1 MFFLN
6 RGSKRQ
12 IIKKVPVYHEKTL
25 KKINKYKKKNLEKL
39 KPQKK
44 SAFLWEKNSYCY
56 VYSFLELKCAA
67 HSPIHPSI
75 HPSPSPPKPMTE
87 TVVGQL
93 AHSCMRQRRPPP
105 TSCLTCG
112 KGGRKT
118 SSKRSFGCN
127 MHSKYPNTQTVQIHH
142 LLDQFQW
149 ILTPGIVY
157 LYCISLGGRS
167 GVHVPNPLLKKPL
180 CKGPGVAIWTRFKSD
195 QK

>member
-12 IIKKVPVYHEKTL
+12 MIKKVPVYHEKTF

-39 KPQKK
+39 KPPKK

-105 TSCLTCG
+105 QLPVSHVVREEG
-112 KGGRKT
+112 KPVLKGVLDAT
-118 SSKRSFGCN
+118 WIQ
-127 MHSKYPNTQTVQIHH
+127 NTQIHK
-142 LLDQFQW
+142 LFKY
-149 ILTPGIVY
+149 TTY
-157 LYCISLGGRS
+157 
-167 GVHVPNPLLKKPL
+167 
-180 CKGPGVAIWTRFKSD
+180 WTNFNGFWL
-195 QK
+195 QA

>member
-1 MFFLN
+1 MFF
-6 RGSKRQ
+6 
-12 IIKKVPVYHEKTL
+12 YEK
-25 KKINKYKKKNLEKL
+25 
-39 KPQKK
+39 
-44 SAFLWEKNSYCY
+44 KNSYCY
-56 VYSFLELKCAA
+56 VYSFLELNCAA

-75 HPSPSPPKPMTE
+75 HPAHSPPKPMTE

-127 MHSKYPNTQTVQIHH
+127 MDSKYPNTQTVQIHH

-180 CKGPGVAIWTRFKSD
+180 CSEKKGSVSKNLARWMKFVKHALNVFKITRRHRRTLLEKRHMS
-195 QK
+195 

>member
-1 MFFLN
+1 MPFYVFFLN

-12 IIKKVPVYHEKTL
+12 MIKKVPGVHEKTL
-25 KKINKYKKKNLEKL
+25 KKINKYKNKNKKIL
-39 KPQKK
+39 KTPKK

-75 HPSPSPPKPMTE
+75 HPSHSPPKPMTE

-118 SSKRSFGCN
+118 SSKRSFGSTCIQ
-127 MHSKYPNTQTVQIHH
+127 NTQIHK
-142 LLDQFQW
+142 LFKY
-149 ILTPGIVY
+149 TTY
-157 LYCISLGGRS
+157 
-167 GVHVPNPLLKKPL
+167 
-180 CKGPGVAIWTRFKSD
+180 WTNFNGFWL
-195 QK
+195 QA

>member
-1 MFFLN
+1 M
-6 RGSKRQ
+6 
-12 IIKKVPVYHEKTL
+12 PVYHEKTF

-75 HPSPSPPKPMTE
+75 HPSHSPPKPMTE

-127 MHSKYPNTQTVQIHH
+127 MDSKYPNTQTVQIHH

-180 CKGPGVAIWTRFKSD
+180 CRGSSYLKKSMTWRSVWTSLKMWHES
-195 QK
+195 

>member
-1 MFFLN
+1 M
-6 RGSKRQ
+6 R
-12 IIKKVPVYHEKTL
+12 KKQLLLCLQLSRAKVCCTFTHP
-25 KKINKYKKKNLEKL
+25 
-39 KPQKK
+39 
-44 SAFLWEKNSYCY
+44 
-56 VYSFLELKCAA
+56 
-67 HSPIHPSI
+67 PIHPSI
-75 HPSPSPPKPMTE
+75 SFPTRGSGWPASPQLHE
-87 TVVGQL
+87 TKTT
-93 AHSCMRQRRPPP
+93 SPP

-180 CKGPGVAIWTRFKSD
+180 CVQWWVKEGAVKIYLILFFDLHIFLVLHFGLKNFKKKKKNLSHFLG
-195 QK
+195 Q